1 MVLPQLKKQHLK
13 TLLLHLD
20 MNKIAIV
27 ICLIGLSL
35 GSNAQVVYSLDDII
49 ELAKG
54 QSPLAK
60 QAETRKENRFWQY
73 RFFRS
78 NYNPQLAITGAL
90 PNYNRV
96 VDAVDQ
102 PDGSVN
108 FVNVERTNST
118 LGLGLFQ
125 PIALTGGNI
134 SVNTSSNRFSFIS
147 SQTGVDDLEGWR
159 STIVNLNL
167 NQPLFAFNQLKWD
180 KMTEPIRYEESR
192 RSYVEEMEFVSR
204 TAVQRFFDYL
214 DAQVNYQIAEFN
226 LSNNDTIYNIEKGRY
241 NIGTTSEDKLLQVEL
256 QLLRSKQD
264 LANAEL
270 DLQTSRLALRTFI
283 GLNEGENFNL
293 SLPENIPIFPV
304 NEDVALQYAKDNRSD
319 FIAFERRRIEADAE
333 VAQAKGQRFQMNLN
347 ASFGLNSSG
356 TSFNDSYLDPTD
368 QQIAN
373 ITLNVPIVNWGRNE
387 ARMKTALANK
397 QLTDYVIAQEELN
410 FEQEILTQVRQ
421 LDVLQQQI
429 EISKK
434 SDEVAQKR
442 YEVAQNRYLIGKID
456 ITNLNIALTEKDNA
470 KRSYIT
476 ALRTYWI
483 AYYDLRRL
491 TLYDFA
497 NQELLYTVND

>member
-1 MVLPQLKKQHLK
+1 
-13 TLLLHLD
+13 

-27 ICLIGLSL
+27 ICLVGLAL
-35 GSNAQVVYSLDDII
+35 GSNAQVVYSLDNII
-49 ELAKG
+49 DLAKG

-73 RFFRS
+73 RLFKS
-78 NYNPQLAITGAL
+78 NYNPQLALSGNL
-90 PNYNRV
+90 PAYSNQFIPV
-96 VDAVDQ
+96 TQ
-102 PDGSVN
+102 EDGSTQ
-108 FVNVERTNST
+108 FRPVEQTNSS
-118 LGLGLFQ
+118 LNLGLFQ
-125 PIALTGGNI
+125 PISPTGGSV
-134 SVNTSSNRFSFIS
+134 SVNTRA
-147 SQTGVDDLEGWR
+147 SQFQDLVIDDTRWR
-159 STIVNLNL
+159 STIVDLTI
-167 NQPLFAFNQLKWD
+167 NQPIFAFNELKWD
-180 KMTEPIRYEESR
+180 KKTEPIRFEESR

-304 NEDVALQYAKDNRSD
+304 DEEVALQYAKDNRSD
-319 FIAFERRRIEADAE
+319 FIAFERRRIEADAQ

-347 ASFGLNSSG
+347 ASFGLNSAG
-356 TSFNDSYLDPTD
+356 TTFDQSYEDAQT
-368 QQIAN
+368 QQFAN
-373 ITLNVPIVNWGRNE
+373 LTLNIPIVNWGRNE

-397 QLTDYVIAQEELN
+397 QLTDYVIAQEEQN

-497 NQELLYTVND
+497 NKELLYTIND

>member
-1 MVLPQLKKQHLK
+1 
-13 TLLLHLD
+13 
-20 MNKIAIV
+20 MNKITISIVLLLAI
-27 ICLIGLSL
+27 STAE
-35 GSNAQVVYSLDDII
+35 AQTVYSLENII
-49 ELAKG
+49 GLAKG

-73 RFFRS
+73 RLFRA
-78 NYNPQLAITGAL
+78 NYNPQLALSGTL
-90 PNYNRV
+90 PGYSSQF
-96 VDAVDQ
+96 ASAPQ

-108 FVNVERTNST
+108 FVPVELSNST
-118 LGLGLFQ
+118 LNLGLFQ

-134 SVNTSSNRFSFIS
+134 SVNTRANRFQDLVS
-147 SQTGVDDLEGWR
+147 DDIRWR
-159 STIVNLNL
+159 STIVDITL
-167 NQPLFAFNQLKWD
+167 NQPLFAFNELAWD
-180 KMTEPIRYEESR
+180 KKTEPIRYEESK

-214 DAQVNYQIAEFN
+214 DAQVNFQIAQFN
-226 LSNNDTIYNIEKGRY
+226 LANNDTIYNIEKGRY
-241 NIGTTSEDKLLQVEL
+241 NIGTASEDKLLQVEL

-264 LANAEL
+264 LAQAQL
-270 DLQTSRLALRTFI
+270 DLQTSRLGLRTFI
-283 GLNEGENFNL
+283 GLNENENFDL
-293 SLPENIPIFPV
+293 TLPEVIPVFAV
-304 NEDVALQYAKDNRSD
+304 TEDLALQYAIDNRSD
-319 FIAFERRRIEADAE
+319 YIAFERRRLEADAQ
-333 VAQAKGQRFQMNLN
+333 VAQAKGQRFQVNLN
-347 ASFGLNSSG
+347 ASVGYNSAGS
-356 TSFNDSYLDPTD
+356 SFDESYMDPNS

-373 ITLNVPIVNWGRNE
+373 VTLNVPIINWGRNE

-397 QLTDYVIAQEELN
+397 QLIDYTIAQEEQN

-421 LDVLQQQI
+421 LDVLNQQI

-442 YEVAQNRYLIGKID
+442 YDVAQNRYLIGKID

-470 KRSYIT
+470 KRSYIN

-497 NQELLYTVND
+497 EGNLLYTE